1 MTTLWMRTLAV
12 WLGLTCLVCL
22 ATAPLPAQAHKPSDA
37 YLTLDLGDD
46 GRLTQRLDIALRDL
60 DRDLDLD
67 ADADG
72 LLRWAEVRNRWASL
86 EQLADAAVVVQA
98 GGQPCRRIASATP
111 QLDSHV
117 DGAYA
122 VLQRTLQCDVAGVP
136 ATLTIDY
143 QLFARSDP
151 THRGITRVNLPG
163 AAAPLTQVLVPGAA
177 PVALATGAATPAS
190 SWSRLASFFADGLH
204 HIAIGAD
211 HLLFLVTLL
220 MVAVWRRQGDGW
232 APRAAAGSAWRETLR
247 LVTAFTVAHS
257 LTLAL
262 AASGV
267 LAPPSRWVESLI
279 AASVCIAA
287 LDNLRPF
294 LPGPRWVTV
303 AAFGLVHG
311 FGFAGPLQDLGLR
324 GTDLAL
330 PLLGFNLGVEAG
342 QLAVVAVLLPLALH
356 LRATDVY
363 RRWIVRPGSAVAALL
378 ALGWTLERA
387 LALPLLQTAR

>member
-1 MTTLWMRTLAV
+1 MTTLWMRSLAV
-12 WLGLTCLVCL
+12 WLGLTCLV
-22 ATAPLPAQAHKPSDA
+22 TAPLPAQAHKPSDA
-37 YLTLDLGDD
+37 YLTLDVGDN
-46 GRLTQRLDIALRDL
+46 GRLIQRLDIALRDL

-72 LLRWAEVRNRWASL
+72 LLRWAEVRNRWSSL

-122 VLQRTLQCDVAGVP
+122 VLQRTLQCAAAGVP

-177 PVALATGAATPAS
+177 PVALATGAAMPPTPWA
-190 SWSRLASFFADGLH
+190 RLASFFADGLH

-211 HLLFLVTLL
+211 HLLFLATLL

-267 LAPPSRWVESLI
+267 LAPPTRWVESLI

-324 GTDLAL
+324 GADLAL

-342 QLAVVAVLLPLALH
+342 QLLVVAVLLPLALH

>member
-1 MTTLWMRTLAV
+1 MTPMSVRGLAA
-12 WLGLTCLVCL
+12 LLVALL
-22 ATAPLPAQAHKPSDA
+22 AAAAPVPAQAHKPSDA
-37 YLTLDLGDD
+37 YLTLALAAD
-46 GRLTQRLDIALRDL
+46 GRIQQRLDIALRDL
-60 DRDLDLD
+60 DRDLDLG

-72 LLRWAEVRNRWASL
+72 QLRWGDVRRRWDAL

-98 GGQPCRRIASATP
+98 DGQPCRRAGTGTP
-111 QLDSHV
+111 QLDTHV
-117 DGAYA
+117 DGTYA
-122 VLQRTLQCDVAGVP
+122 VLRRTLQCGGAGLP
-136 ATLTIDY
+136 AALAIDY
-143 QLFARSDP
+143 RLFAQSDP
-151 THRGITRVNLPG
+151 THRGITRIDLPG
-163 AAAPLTQVLVPGAA
+163 GAAPLTRVLVPGAA
-177 PVALATGAATPAS
+177 PLQLATGAAQPATA
-190 SWSRLASFFADGLH
+190 WARAASFFADGLH

-267 LAPPSRWVESLI
+267 LAPPTRWVESLI

-294 LPGPRWVTV
+294 LPGPRWMTV
-303 AAFGLVHG
+303 AVFGLVHG

-342 QLAVVAVLLPLALH
+342 QLLVVALLLPLALR
-356 LRATDVY
+356 LRASEGY

-387 LALPLLQTAR
+387 LALPLLPAIGR